1 MTVCVSGHD
10 GTPDHAARMLAVATE
25 MLEVRTC
32 VRLPALPKA
41 VLVNLRDDVQADF
54 ARGTIRVRVGFH
66 SGPAVAGVVG
76 GLMPRYCFFGD
87 TVNTASRMES
97 TGSPQC
103 VHLSDAA
110 RDAAVEQGADAEA
123 LVRLP
128 PLVVKGKGAM
138 VTYLLKTGDWEAAEE
153 ERCARSSRAG
163 GVGMRRRSSPGGRP
177 SAHYEGGGGGGGG
190 ASGGHGQEDDEGGAA
205 AVAAGDGG
213 AGWSAADAYA

>member
-1 MTVCVSGHD
+1 MACAGHD
-10 GTPDHAARMLAVATE
+10 GAPDHAARMLAVAEE

-41 VLVNLRDDVQADF
+41 VLVNLHEDVQADF

-97 TGSPQC
+97 TSSPQC

-110 RDAAVEQGADAEA
+110 RDAAVEQGGADWEL

-138 VTYLLKTGDWEAAEE
+138 VTYMLKAGDWEAAVE
-153 ERCARSSRAG
+153 ERMRSSRGAG
-163 GVGMRRRSSPGGRP
+163 GAHMRRRSSPGSRPARHEQRREGGSGRE
-177 SAHYEGGGGGGGG
+177 EGGGGSAATSVAG
-190 ASGGHGQEDDEGGAA
+190 EGGATA
-205 AVAAGDGG
+205 AAAT
-213 AGWSAADAYA
+213 A